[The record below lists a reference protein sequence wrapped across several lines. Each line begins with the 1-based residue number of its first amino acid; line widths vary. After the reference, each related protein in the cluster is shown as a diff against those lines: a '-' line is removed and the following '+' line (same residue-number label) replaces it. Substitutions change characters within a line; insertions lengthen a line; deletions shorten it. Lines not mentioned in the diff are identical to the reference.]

1 MKLHALLL
9 GLGSALVLA
18 ACAQKPAEAPD
29 TTEADTAAIHAWVD
43 QFLAAWNVGDVTTI
57 GPTLAE
63 DIILMQP
70 VGPMVSGRDAVLE
83 TIAKQYDVTMIQ
95 QTATVDEVIV
105 NGDHAYA
112 RGTWQLNPTAAAG
125 ADVQASNGK
134 WSVLYK
140 RSADGG
146 WQVWRWMWNQDAA
159 PPVTGS

>member
-1 MKLHALLL
+1 MKLHAVLL

-18 ACAQKPAEAPD
+18 ACAQKPPEAPD

-43 QFLAAWNVGDVTTI
+43 QFLAAWNVGDVATI

-63 DIILMQP
+63 DMILMQP
-70 VGPMVSGRDAVLE
+70 VGPVVSGRDAVLE
-83 TIAKQYDVTMIQ
+83 TIARQYDVTMIQ

-112 RGTWQLNPTAAAG
+112 RGTWQLNPTDAAG

-140 RSADGG
+140 RSADGV